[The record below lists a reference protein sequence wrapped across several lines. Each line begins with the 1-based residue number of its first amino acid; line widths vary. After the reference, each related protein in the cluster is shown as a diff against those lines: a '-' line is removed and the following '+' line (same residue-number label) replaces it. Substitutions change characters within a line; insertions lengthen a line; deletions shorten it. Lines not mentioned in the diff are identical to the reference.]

1 MPATTALIRDALGIE
16 VKQVHDALERGH
28 MAGWAERVA
37 VAQLDRRG
45 NESHWIAV
53 DRGKPGKAD
62 ERRAGDGSK
71 GYRARMVEIPRKDP
85 ETGRGILETSRRVK
99 DAAIAMGIDGGTFG
113 GTFDREKGDD
123 GGRDERKRKSEQQR
137 MEADR
142 RLDERD
148 IRRGWKYREIE
159 EWRRR
164 ALMIVNGLG
173 ALDRGHLLPGRV
185 KEEVER
191 YRKEWRAM
199 RRKMEKMRRVG

>member
-1 MPATTALIRDALGIE
+1 
-16 VKQVHDALERGH
+16 
-28 MAGWAERVA
+28 
-37 VAQLDRRG
+37 
-45 NESHWIAV
+45 
-53 DRGKPGKAD
+53 
-62 ERRAGDGSK
+62 
-71 GYRARMVEIPRKDP
+71 
-85 ETGRGILETSRRVK
+85 
-99 DAAIAMGIDGGTFG
+99 
-113 GTFDREKGDD
+113 
-123 GGRDERKRKSEQQR
+123 